1 MNNQKQ
7 FHTYP
12 LALDFCMITQLLW
25 LRESGEIHREILG
38 EQTRVNGPSANS
50 QEIRCDGNF
59 TLPKFHMVQVKIDA
73 FLESIIFGFSSCLP
87 LGECRGLIE
96 IEKDLMMFFCE
107 FWWSSSCICFWYLE
121 GPGVRAPLDINK
133 LDDFLFPIS
142 HQKNDFQTRDEF
154 ICMQS
159 CWMLIVLTCY
169 SQEKTKSSK
178 KKQNR
183 RKKSPFFRSRPEKSE
198 KCCQIAGE
206 CCAWHEKSP
215 EKKPPKNASYT

>member
-107 FWWSSSCICFWYLE
+107 FW
-121 GPGVRAPLDINK
+121 
-133 LDDFLFPIS
+133 
-142 HQKNDFQTRDEF
+142 
-154 ICMQS
+154 
-159 CWMLIVLTCY
+159 
-169 SQEKTKSSK
+169 
-178 KKQNR
+178 
-183 RKKSPFFRSRPEKSE
+183 
-198 KCCQIAGE
+198 
-206 CCAWHEKSP
+206 
-215 EKKPPKNASYT
+215 